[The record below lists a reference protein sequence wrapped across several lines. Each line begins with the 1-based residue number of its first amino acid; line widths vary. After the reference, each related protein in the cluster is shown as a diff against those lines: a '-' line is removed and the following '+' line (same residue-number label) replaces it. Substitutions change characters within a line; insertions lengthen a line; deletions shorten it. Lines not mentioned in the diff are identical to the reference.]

1 MSGIEVSQVA
11 LRERRREREGGRD
24 PMRRRTRRG
33 GGAVYAGVRS
43 GIIARRRQRKDPR
56 ELQKLNQQK
65 TSSRS
70 EESSGFA
77 QICPT
82 TPNGLWIG

>member
-1 MSGIEVSQVA
+1 
-11 LRERRREREGGRD
+11 
-24 PMRRRTRRG
+24 MRRRTRRG